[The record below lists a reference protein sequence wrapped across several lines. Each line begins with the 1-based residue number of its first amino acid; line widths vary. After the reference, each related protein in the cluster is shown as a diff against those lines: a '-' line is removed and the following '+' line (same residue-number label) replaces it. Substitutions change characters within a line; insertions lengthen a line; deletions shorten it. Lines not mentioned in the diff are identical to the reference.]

1 MQRSQW
7 LFTSLSSSLFHP
19 TALRRQCGSGGC
31 GGCGGISNIENFAK
45 IFSDAQKNASGG
57 GPNADLFDG
66 RFMGGSPTMDPSMLQ
81 NMHQTLKQSLTPEM
95 RDSMRAM
102 MEGLQRGDG
111 LPQMGMMAF
120 GVGENEKG
128 KKVARGAKLAYD
140 PNTGKFT
147 KDFVEKQIEEDD
159 PMLSSGKTE
168 HYKAEDD
175 IEVQFE
181 EDAKQ
186 HAGKAPEKIAEMEVT
201 VEEPLGNTNRGSN
214 DGRK

>member
-1 MQRSQW
+1 MQRSR
-7 LFTSLSSSLFHP
+7 LFFTCFSSSSLFHP
-19 TALRRQCGSGGC
+19 TAVCLQCGGSGC
-31 GGCGGISNIENFAK
+31 GISNIENFAK
-45 IFSDAQKNASGG
+45 ILSDAKRNSTSAGG
-57 GPNADLFDG
+57 TADLFDG
-66 RFMGGSPTMDPSMLQ
+66 RFVGGSPTMDPAMLQ

-140 PNTGKFT
+140 PNTGKIS

-159 PMLSSGKTE
+159 PMLSSGRTE
-168 HYKAEDD
+168 NYKAEDD

-181 EDAKQ
+181 EDAKA
-186 HAGKAPEKIAEMEVT
+186 HSGKTPEKIDEFEVT
-201 VEEPLGNTNRGSN
+201 VEEVSGNTNRSSDG
-214 DGRK
+214 GRK